1 VHTKILAEKPKRKIS
16 PGRCQT
22 VRTAQGFSVWT
33 VHVAALAGWCG
44 HGNEL
49 PVNDN
54 AGNVRKNAET
64 RVFKDLNIKWLS
76 YLINHQIIKMYGEMV
91 A

>member
-1 VHTKILAEKPKRKIS
+1 MHTKILAEKPKRKIS

-22 VRTAQGFSVWT
+22 VRTAEDVSVWT

-44 HGNEL
+44 HVNEL
-49 PVNDN
+49 PTHDN
-54 AGNVRKNAET
+54 AKNVLTNAET
-64 RVFKDLNIKWLS
+64 RIFKDLNVKWLS
-76 YLINHQIIKMYGEMV
+76 YLINHHIMKMCGEME